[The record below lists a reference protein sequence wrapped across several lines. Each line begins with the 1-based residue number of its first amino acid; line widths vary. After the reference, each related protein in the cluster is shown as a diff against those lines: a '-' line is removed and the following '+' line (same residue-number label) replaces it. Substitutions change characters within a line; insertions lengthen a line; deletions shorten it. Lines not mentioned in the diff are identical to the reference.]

1 LALKIKSLK
10 CTLRYKRVLHL
21 DCNNDPADTIWSSG
35 LSTVEL
41 NDLFCPPYHEKTK
54 EQETNSEDEVNLLL
68 LEVSKYLKLILSQ
81 WKPNLHQPS
90 IDTIELENEKTAN
103 SIFQLENTSRFLKFV
118 LLKWNSD
125 LSSSSSTINEK
136 PPHNKKLKTT
146 SQRTL
151 SNHKTKQAS
160 YQFTIDSLSSF
171 QFQNHLVISS
181 SQYSA
186 GSIMI

>member
-1 LALKIKSLK
+1 MALKIKSLK

-21 DCNNDPADTIWSSG
+21 DWNNDPADTIWSSG

-41 NDLFCPPYHEKTK
+41 NDLFCPPYHEKTQ

-90 IDTIELENEKTAN
+90 IDTKEYIDTIELANEKTAN

-118 LLKWNSD
+118 LSKWNSD

-146 SQRTL
+146 SQTTL

-160 YQFTIDSLSSF
+160 YPLI
-171 QFQNHLVISS
+171 V
-181 SQYSA
+181 
-186 GSIMI
+186 

>member
-10 CTLRYKRVLHL
+10 CTLRYKHVLHL
-21 DCNNDPADTIWSSG
+21 DWNNDPADTIWSSG

-41 NDLFCPPYHEKTK
+41 NDLFCPPYHEKTQ

-81 WKPNLHQPS
+81 WKPTLHQPS
-90 IDTIELENEKTAN
+90 IDTKEYIDTIELENEKTAN

-118 LLKWNSD
+118 LSKWNSD
-125 LSSSSSTINEK
+125 LTSSSSTINEK
-136 PPHNKKLKTT
+136 PPHDKKLKTT
-146 SQRTL
+146 SHTAL

-160 YQFTIDSLSSF
+160 YQLI
-171 QFQNHLVISS
+171 V
-181 SQYSA
+181 
-186 GSIMI
+186 

>member
-1 LALKIKSLK
+1 MALKIKSLK

-21 DCNNDPADTIWSSG
+21 DWNNDPADTIWSSG

-41 NDLFCPPYHEKTK
+41 NDLFCPPYHEKTQ

-90 IDTIELENEKTAN
+90 IDTIEYIDTIELENEKTAN

-118 LLKWNSD
+118 LSKWNSG
-125 LSSSSSTINEK
+125 LSSSSFTTNEK

-146 SQRTL
+146 SQTTL

-160 YQFTIDSLSSF
+160 YQLI
-171 QFQNHLVISS
+171 V
-181 SQYSA
+181 
-186 GSIMI
+186 

>member
-1 LALKIKSLK
+1 MALKIKSLK

-21 DCNNDPADTIWSSG
+21 DWNNDPADTIWSSG

-41 NDLFCPPYHEKTK
+41 NDLFCPPYHEKTQ

-90 IDTIELENEKTAN
+90 IDTKEYIDTIELENEKTAN

-118 LLKWNSD
+118 LSKWNSD

-160 YQFTIDSLSSF
+160 YQLI
-171 QFQNHLVISS
+171 V
-181 SQYSA
+181 
-186 GSIMI
+186 